1 MRRQRIKA
9 WTLLGGTFA
18 VGVAL
23 SLWFIDRAAYSNI
36 RPEDYVGPEACV
48 ECHEKNHQENFD
60 SWQDHSHRVMNQN
73 PTEESV
79 KGDFSGVHLD
89 YQHGRVK
96 FYRDGPRYMMSIY
109 ENGEFVRRHEVT
121 RTIGSLYVQYYI
133 GRQVDGPE
141 LRGQRIYS
149 RESKLNFG
157 YAINLKRWL
166 PVIYLDSTVLAEREY
181 QEGGRRSKHLFG
193 APKHLW
199 NSSCLVCHNTYPYES
214 RLLYIGPWRAGYPK
228 EAVEWRGGAEY
239 GGDQELKARARP
251 IAAKELVTLGISCE
265 SCHFGGR
272 EHAIEKKEIR
282 FVPTSPKLTIRH
294 PVSKRP
300 VESDR
305 DDPFVI
311 NSVCA
316 QCHNSQLNHYPNG
329 SPAVNSNESMA
340 QAGGAC
346 ASVIKCTNCH
356 SPHEQGPPSG
366 SPDRESYI
374 QACIDCHSQ
383 FEQPAAR
390 VAHTRHSDSVNCLDC
405 HMPRTVAGLDTVVRS
420 HQIGKPIDRKTI
432 ETASPNACNLC
443 HLDRPITWTLSELD
457 KGWSVEPPPHAQLE
471 TWYGGNLNLPSGEVW
486 ARSPSQFVR
495 LSALEAA
502 ARSPH
507 LKDRIAPLIRGL
519 SDEFPFNRTL
529 ALVAL
534 ERHVGR
540 HVSEDEF
547 DLVADAE
554 TRAQQ
559 LAALEGSL
567 RAAGW

>member
-1 MRRQRIKA
+1 MRRQRIRR

-18 VGVAL
+18 AGVAL
-23 SLWFIDRAAYSNI
+23 SLWLIDRAAYSNI
-36 RPEDYVGPEACV
+36 HPEDYVGPDACV

-60 SWQDHSHRVMNQN
+60 SWQNHSHRVMNQS

-79 KGDFSGVHLD
+79 KGDFSGVRLD
-89 YQHGRVK
+89 YRYGHVI
-96 FYRDGPRYMMSIY
+96 FHRDGSRYLMSSY
-109 ENGEFVRRHEVT
+109 ESGDLVRRIEVT
-121 RTIGSLYVQYYI
+121 RTIGSLYVQYYV
-133 GRQVDGPE
+133 GRQVYGPE
-141 LRGQRIYS
+141 PREHPTYH
-149 RESKLNFG
+149 RESKLRFG

-166 PVIYLDSTVLAEREY
+166 PELYFDSTFPPEHELL
-181 QEGGRRSKHLFG
+181 EGGKFSRYIYGPPDHT
-193 APKHLW
+193 W
-199 NSSCLVCHNTYPYES
+199 NSSCLSCHNTYPYES
-214 RLLYIGPWRAGYPK
+214 RLLFVGPWRAGYPK
-228 EAVEWRGGAEY
+228 EAVEWRGGAKY
-239 GGDQELKARARP
+239 GGDQELKATVRP
-251 IAAKELVTLGISCE
+251 LAAEELVTLGISCE

-272 EHAIEKKEIR
+272 EHAIENKEIR

-294 PVSKRP
+294 PVSERP

-311 NSVCA
+311 NSICA
-316 QCHNSQLNHYPNG
+316 QCHNADLNRYPNG
-329 SPAVNSNESMA
+329 SPAVNSNEATA

-356 SPHEQGPPSG
+356 NPHEHGPPTG

-374 QACIDCHSQ
+374 QACLDCHPQ
-383 FEQPAAR
+383 FEKPAAR
-390 VAHTRHSDSVNCLDC
+390 AEHTRHSDSVTCLDC

-420 HQIGKPIDRKTI
+420 HRISKPIDWRMIK
-432 ETASPNACNLC
+432 TASPNACNLC
-443 HLDRPITWTLSELD
+443 HLDQPISWTLSELD
-457 KGWSVEPPPHAQLE
+457 KGWNVRPPPHARVE
-471 TWYGGNLNLPSGEVW
+471 SWYDGNLNRPSGEVW
-486 ARSPSQFVR
+486 GRSPSQFVR
-495 LSALEAA
+495 LSALEAF

-507 LKDRIAPLIRGL
+507 VKDRIAPLIRGL

-540 HVSEDEF
+540 RVSVDEF

-559 LAALEGSL
+559 AAALEESL
-567 RAAGW
+567 RAALR